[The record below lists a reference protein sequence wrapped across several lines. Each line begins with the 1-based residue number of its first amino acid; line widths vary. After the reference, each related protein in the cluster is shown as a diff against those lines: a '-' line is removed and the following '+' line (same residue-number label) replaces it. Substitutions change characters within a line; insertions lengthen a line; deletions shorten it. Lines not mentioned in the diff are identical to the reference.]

1 MSRARLQLRWLV
13 WGIALAA
20 LLGLAGCAA
29 RKASPTPSL
38 PVELSPTA
46 AEATALPS
54 ATPISVVI
62 DESRTRVG
70 LVTGGGRV
78 DDGSLNQSV
87 YEGLGRAA
95 AELDFDTAF
104 IESLQPG
111 DFLTNAQTF
120 VAAGYDVI
128 VLVGEAANADTA
140 ALAAQNRSI
149 RFVAVDPPLDA
160 DVAPMIVVRFDEQQL
175 GYLAGAAAG
184 LMSHSK
190 TVGMITGEA
199 NAATEALAE
208 GYRQGVARVC
218 AACTVL
224 TLTLDTAN
232 DLTRGRAGAL
242 RQTGEGADVIFGVGG
257 PSGSAALLSA
267 ATQDAWAIGV
277 DSDAYVTVF
286 GNGKEPGAKR
296 LLTSAIKRGD
306 AAIYA
311 VLQDVLAGKLTTGTR
326 TFDAA
331 SGGIGLAPFHDADV
345 PADVQAQLEA
355 IIQSLAQGN

>member
-1 MSRARLQLRWLV
+1 MSRAKRQPCGLV
-13 WGIALAA
+13 WGIVLAA
-20 LLGLAGCAA
+20 LLSLAGCTA
-29 RKASPTPSL
+29 REASPTPSL
-38 PVELSPTA
+38 PVAPSPTA
-46 AEATALPS
+46 VEAEALPS
-54 ATPISVVI
+54 ATPITVVI
-62 DESRTRVG
+62 DESRSRVG

-78 DDGSLNQSV
+78 DDGSMNQGV
-87 YEGLGRAA
+87 YQGLARAA

-104 IESLQPG
+104 IESLQPE
-111 DFLTNAQTF
+111 DFLTNAQAF

-128 VLVGEAANADTA
+128 VLVREAANTDTA
-140 ALAAQNRSI
+140 ALAAQNRNV
-149 RFVAVDPPLDA
+149 RFVAVDPPLAA
-160 DVAPMIVVRFDEQQL
+160 DVGPMIVVRFDEQQL

-184 LMSHSK
+184 LMSQSH
-190 TVGMITGEA
+190 TVGMITGA
-199 NAATEALAE
+199 PSAATEALAA

-224 TLTLDTAN
+224 TLTLDTAD

-277 DSDAYVTVF
+277 DSDAYMTVF
-286 GNGKEPGAKR
+286 ANGEEPGAQW
-296 LLTSAIKRGD
+296 LLTSVLKRGD
-306 AAIYA
+306 EAIYA
-311 VLQDVLAGKLTTGTR
+311 VIQDVLAGQMNAGTR

-331 SGGIGLAPFHDADV
+331 AGGIGLAPFHDADV

-355 IIQSLAQGN
+355 IVQSLAQEN